1 MILLLKRHKKA
12 LEFNIQGLFSFV
24 AGGIGEI
31 RTLDEA
37 LHPILP

>member
-1 MILLLKRHKKA
+1 MIEINGFLSL
-12 LEFNIQGLFSFV
+12 

>member
-1 MILLLKRHKKA
+1 MLLGWKRKKS
-12 LEFNIQGLFSFV
+12 LIYNDFFDF
-24 AGGIGEI
+24 AGGNGGI